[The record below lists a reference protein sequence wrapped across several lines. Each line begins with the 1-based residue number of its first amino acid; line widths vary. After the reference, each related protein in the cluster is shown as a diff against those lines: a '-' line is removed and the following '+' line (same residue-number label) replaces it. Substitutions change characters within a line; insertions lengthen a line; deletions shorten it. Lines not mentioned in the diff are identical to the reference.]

1 MEPARGRR
9 EAEAADT
16 DTAQRPTRGSGV
28 LEPFLAR
35 LRARKANRLIPPHL
49 RSGRILD
56 IGCGSFPYF
65 LAHTSFAEKFALDQ
79 AKRPAAAPTGVQ
91 WFTLDLHRVDHFPFP
106 DSYFHAVTMLAVIE
120 HLDPDRLVGLFREIL
135 RTLVP
140 GGVLVLT
147 TPAPWSDS
155 ILRTMA
161 RLGLVSEEEIEEHQF
176 PYALPLIG
184 WYFGAAG
191 FNVRKLRFG
200 YFEAWLNLWAVAE
213 R

>member
-1 MEPARGRR
+1 MEPQRAHEPDIRIVPD
-9 EAEAADT
+9 APA
-16 DTAQRPTRGSGV
+16 RPTRGSGL

-35 LRARKANRLIPPHL
+35 LRARKANSLIPPHL

-56 IGCGSFPYF
+56 VGCGSFPYF
-65 LAHTSFAEKFALDQ
+65 LAHTEFAEKFALDQ
-79 AKRPAAAPTGVQ
+79 AERPATAPSGVE
-91 WFTLDLHRVDHFPFP
+91 WHTLDLHRVEHFPFP
-106 DSYFHAVTMLAVIE
+106 DSHFHAVTMLAVIE
-120 HLDPDRLVGLFREIL
+120 HLDPERLVGLFREVR

-155 ILRTMA
+155 LLHFMA
-161 RLGLVSEEEIEEHQF
+161 WIGLVSEEEIEEHQF
-176 PYALPLIG
+176 PYNLPLIG
-184 WYFGAAG
+184 WYFGTAG
-191 FNVRKLRFG
+191 FNMRKLRFG

>member
-1 MEPARGRR
+1 MEPERVR
-9 EAEAADT
+9 EPEVGVEAKPPA
-16 DTAQRPTRGSGV
+16 RPTRGSGL

-35 LRARKANRLIPPHL
+35 MRARKANSLIPSHL

-56 IGCGSFPYF
+56 VGCGSYPYF
-65 LAHTSFAEKFALDQ
+65 LAHTEFAEKFALDQ
-79 AKRPAAAPTGVQ
+79 AERPVTTPSGVQ
-91 WFTLDLHRVDHFPFP
+91 WHSLDLHRVEHFPFP
-106 DSYFHAVTMLAVIE
+106 DSHFHVVTMLAVIE
-120 HLDPDRLVGLFREIL
+120 HLDPERLVGLLREVR

-140 GGVLVLT
+140 GGVLVIT

-155 ILRTMA
+155 LLHTMA
-161 RLGLVSEEEIEEHQF
+161 RIGLVSAEEIEEHQF
-176 PYALPLIG
+176 PYNLPLIG

-191 FNVRKLRFG
+191 FDMRKLRFG

>member
-1 MEPARGRR
+1 MEPARKHAQEQTVGVS
-9 EAEAADT
+9 EAP
-16 DTAQRPTRGSGV
+16 RPTRGSGL

-65 LAHTSFAEKFALDQ
+65 LAHTSFAEKFAMDQ
-79 AKRPAAAPTGVQ
+79 AERPAAAPTGVQ
-91 WFTLDLHRVDHFPFP
+91 WFTLDLHRVEHFPFP
-106 DSYFHAVTMLAVIE
+106 DSHFHAVTMLAVIE
-120 HLDPDRLVGLFREIL
+120 HLDPDRLVNLFREIR

-140 GGVLVLT
+140 GGMLVLT

-155 ILRTMA
+155 LLHTMA
-161 RLGLVSEEEIEEHQF
+161 RIGLVSEEEIEEHQF
-176 PYALPLIG
+176 PYSLPLIG

-191 FNVRKLRFG
+191 FDVRKLRFG